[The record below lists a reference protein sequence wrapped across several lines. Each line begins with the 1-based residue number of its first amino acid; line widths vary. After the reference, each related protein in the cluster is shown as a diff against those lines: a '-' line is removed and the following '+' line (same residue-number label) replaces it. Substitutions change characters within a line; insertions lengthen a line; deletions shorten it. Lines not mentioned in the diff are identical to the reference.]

1 MQKVMQKGVTDSVS
15 EVKKSCLDMEQ
26 SEEEKRAR
34 MEEIYRLEAQQWI
47 EAELLPVEEFR
58 REYMETLRK
67 KRAQMSEQNK

>member
-1 MQKVMQKGVTDSVS
+1 MQKGVTDSVS
-15 EVKKSCLDMEQ
+15 EEKKSCLDMAQ

-47 EAELLPVEEFR
+47 EAETYPWAKGASERIEA
-58 REYMETLRK
+58 LRK